1 MHPIAGH
8 LAVKALRAQ
17 ANSALPMA
25 PVLPDAPPREARL
38 RKHVAA
44 FLRGSA
50 ERRTRLANRLDPGV
64 DQPIP
69 C

>member
-8 LAVKALRAQ
+8 IAVKAVRAQ
-17 ANSALPMA
+17 ANSALPGA
-25 PVLPDAPPREARL
+25 PVLPDPPHKARL

-50 ERRTRLANRLDPGV
+50 QRRTRLADRLDPRLAE
-64 DQPIP
+64 PIP